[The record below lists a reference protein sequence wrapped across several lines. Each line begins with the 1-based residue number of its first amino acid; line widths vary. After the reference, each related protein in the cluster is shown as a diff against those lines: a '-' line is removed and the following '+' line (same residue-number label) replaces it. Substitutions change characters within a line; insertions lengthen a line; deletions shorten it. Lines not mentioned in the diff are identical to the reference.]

1 MPIYEYVAEYCVES
15 LYCPKRFAFRQSM
28 NAPPVEACP
37 RCGTELR
44 RILSSFSAGVDL
56 AAHMAGLSDLP
67 ADSLAPP
74 ATLKNMFGG
83 GLGDLGCGHHHPD
96 GPPIV
101 ESCRHRCGNEQG
113 SDGR

>member
-96 GPPIV
+96 GAGGAGV
-101 ESCRHRCGNEQG
+101 CGRGCGTDG
-113 SDGR
+113 SRTP